1 MIMQQDD
8 IIKQT
13 VSQTLNGEKH
23 CRKHDG
29 NRADSG
35 NIRLSSSFYA
45 DLIISSTA
53 SIRLVGEV
61 GDSED
66 VEVTSFTYIM
76 IYVAIIHILLLLPN
90 PPST

>member
-1 MIMQQDD
+1 MQQDD

-53 SIRLVGEV
+53 TIRLVGEV

-66 VEVTSFTYIM
+66 VVTSFKYIM
-76 IYVAIIHILLLLPN
+76 IYVAIIHNLLLLPN